1 MSNPVLLSM
10 FLALL
15 ALAGC
20 GAPPEPPAEDLFA
33 PLETKVETQ
42 FYTSIKK
49 KGKKASLSKSA
60 SL

>member
-1 MSNPVLLSM
+1 M

-33 PLETKVETQ
+33 PLE
-42 FYTSIKK
+42 KK
-49 KGKKASLSKSA
+49 WKPNFIHQ
-60 SL
+60 